1 MKKVVIIAILM
12 VLLAAL
18 KAELVDRIVA
28 KVGTDVILLSD
39 LQKQLAQMESAKT
52 LKPDTDPEEVLNEMI
67 VQKLMIQKAKEL
79 NLKVDDNKIKSMA
92 DRYLKQVKS
101 RYSSTQEFQK
111 DLRDNKLTEADLLK
125 YYTDMLTESS
135 LTDQMV
141 SQQISSKVIVTED
154 ETKAFYNATKD
165 TLAVK
170 PVTWQLGMI
179 MREIKASQASREA
192 KLAEL
197 KAIQARL
204 NKGEDFAALASSDS
218 DCPSKEVGGD
228 LGFFKKGMMVKPFED
243 AAFALNIGEVSDV
256 VETQFGYHLI
266 KMEEKKGDEI
276 RVRHILK
283 QVSASA
289 ADTLAEHQLMENIRS
304 RYEAG
309 ESFASL
315 ARAYSMDEDSKAEDG
330 IIGEFSE
337 HDFPEL
343 FAAQIMQTP
352 VGQITPVLENEGML
366 YLFCRLQE
374 MPPRT
379 YSYDEV
385 KDQVQQYLFHQKQ
398 MQAYDSFV
406 DKLKKESFVQI
417 MK

>member
-52 LKPDTDPEEVLNEMI
+52 LKPDTDPEQVLNEMI

-79 NLKVDDNKIKSMA
+79 NLKVDDNKVKSMA
-92 DRYLKQVKS
+92 DRYLKQVKA

-141 SQQISSKVIVTED
+141 SQQISSKVIVSED
-154 ETKAFYNATKD
+154 ESRAFYDATKD

-179 MREIKASQASREA
+179 MREIKASQESRDA

-204 NKGEDFAALASSDS
+204 NKGEDFATLASANS

-304 RYEAG
+304 RFLAG

-315 ARAYSMDEDSKAEDG
+315 ARAYSMDEDSRAADG

-337 HDFPEL
+337 SDFPEL
-343 FAAQIMQTP
+343 FATQIMQTP
-352 VGQITPVLENEGML
+352 VGQITPVLENEGL
-366 YLFCRLQE
+366 IYLFCRLQE

-385 KDQVQQYLFHQKQ
+385 KEQVQQYLFQKKQ
-398 MQAYDSFV
+398 RQAYDSFV